1 MERRTGVQRVTA
13 AVLESPLTEGL
24 LRLPPVAWIVQ
35 TVTRMI
41 VRRQVG
47 KTIVTDFEI
56 EQTAAR
62 DIQSTL
68 EAIVRDVV
76 HSYGYVSA
84 MVATLDPGD
93 ALTMRAF
100 YVDPQLINMEQIHE
114 WEQQMSRLTGINLS
128 FTDPQVARVYRYK
141 PEYQENLS
149 VKATQVLKPVVSDS
163 LFSLFTPIIPP
174 IGREFIQAI
183 QAEWGIQQV
192 IAIPFFVGDEVV
204 GNLFAIKKDV
214 ISEQD
219 QTVLAAFGRQAAVA
233 LENERRRLQVQVMQE
248 LVYKVQANLQ
258 DEVRLLEYIVEDV
271 VKYMGYVGAMVAT
284 YESDGSLPVKAF
296 YIDPAIADLEKIH
309 VWENQLSN
317 LLGKPISISDPEIA
331 CVYTNDAAYSENLS
345 IKAAKAGEPVLSD
358 ELFSLFVPIV
368 PDGKLVREVVSA
380 MQTEMG
386 IQQAIA
392 VPFFLGQELVG
403 NLFAATRSRSFSRG
417 EIAVLK
423 TFGQQAAA
431 GIRNARLYRISN
443 ERREIAQIFAKMAFS
458 AAASVHDL
466 RNHIGVAKSNIEMF
480 KMFDKLPPEGQKMVI
495 DMIPRAIERLAD
507 ASNILD
513 HLHQP
518 WAAQPDKAV
527 DVNDALRYALRKV
540 SPEKNN
546 IQVEK
551 VLADD
556 LPEVYTSPDMLIE
569 AFRILI
575 KNAMEA
581 VVSAE
586 REQGQIRVTSRHNGS
601 GDTIEVTVQ
610 DNGTGIKPE
619 NLNRVFEMRWTT
631 KPFGMGFGLFW
642 LKDYIDGLKGQVK
655 VSSVVNEGTTF
666 QVILPV
672 ERTEGAWINEPS

>member
-1 MERRTGVQRVTA
+1 MEPKTGVQRLTA
-13 AVLESPLTEGL
+13 AVVESPITEGL
-24 LRLPPVAWIVQ
+24 LRLRPVAWMVRNA
-35 TVTRMI
+35 TRMV
-41 VRRQVG
+41 VRQQVG
-47 KTIVTDFEI
+47 KTIVSDLSI
-56 EQTAAR
+56 EQPAAR

-100 YVDPQLINMEQIHE
+100 YVDPQLVSMEQIHE
-114 WEQQMSRLTGINLS
+114 WEQQMSRLTGLNLS

-141 PEYQENLS
+141 PEYQDNLS
-149 VKATQVLKPVVSDS
+149 IKATNLLKPVVSDS
-163 LFSLFTPIIPP
+163 LFSLFTSIVPP
-174 IGREFIQAI
+174 VGREFIHAI
-183 QAEWGIQQV
+183 QTEMGIQQV
-192 IAIPFFVGDEVV
+192 IAVPFFVGDEVV

-219 QTVLAAFGRQAAVA
+219 QTILAAFGRQAAIA

-258 DEVRLLEYIVEDV
+258 DEVLLLEHIVQDV
-271 VKYMGYVGAMVAT
+271 VKYMGYIGAMVAT

-309 VWENQLSN
+309 VWEHQLSN

-331 CVYTNDAAYSENLS
+331 CVYTNDPAYSDNLS
-345 IKAAKAGEPVLSD
+345 IKAARAGEPVISD

-380 MQTEMG
+380 MQAEMG

-417 EIAVLK
+417 EIAVLT

-495 DMIPRAIERLAD
+495 DMIPRAIER
-507 ASNILD
+507 
-513 HLHQP
+513 
-518 WAAQPDKAV
+518 
-527 DVNDALRYALRKV
+527 
-540 SPEKNN
+540 
-546 IQVEK
+546 
-551 VLADD
+551 
-556 LPEVYTSPDMLIE
+556 
-569 AFRILI
+569 
-575 KNAMEA
+575 
-581 VVSAE
+581 
-586 REQGQIRVTSRHNGS
+586 
-601 GDTIEVTVQ
+601 
-610 DNGTGIKPE
+610 
-619 NLNRVFEMRWTT
+619 
-631 KPFGMGFGLFW
+631 
-642 LKDYIDGLKGQVK
+642 
-655 VSSVVNEGTTF
+655 
-666 QVILPV
+666 
-672 ERTEGAWINEPS
+672 